1 MKNYSL
7 VSGVKIIVQT
17 KSEDVNRI
25 LDEVCKIDKL
35 TYGEY
40 DRNYFLSHIST
51 AGYTPRKGSTS
62 DVHLGTTDPQ
72 KIDSIEL
79 SFVCKKENLD
89 RILETIIN
97 EHHYEQPNI
106 QVQDVLTTRTSYD
119 VNNKNPNRFW
129 NKK

>member
-1 MKNYSL
+1 MEIPTIMDIGNYQFKNY
-7 VSGVKIIVQT
+7 
-17 KSEDVNRI
+17 RI
-25 LDEVCKIDKL
+25 LTDK
-35 TYGEY
+35 E
-40 DRNYFLSHIST
+40 
-51 AGYTPRKGSTS
+51 
-62 DVHLGTTDPQ
+62 Q